1 MYKIYC
7 SYSELHNITSFF
19 FYSWHLSA
27 FIFLASKWK
36 HDITFKI
43 RIVFVNPP
51 KQIERELLNIKDYS
65 GGNIA
70 LHTDQE
76 ISYIANL
83 RRNLKPWANC
93 QATEV
98 TSIYYY
104 QQQKT
109 KTTEN
114 GEQ

>member
-27 FIFLASKWK
+27 FVFLASKWK
-36 HDITFKI
+36 HDIIFKI

-65 GGNIA
+65 RGNIA

-76 ISYIANL
+76 LSYIANL

-93 QATEV
+93 QTTEV